1 MDEVEQNVRLVDTQV
16 EGLVGEIRLYVRERL
31 RDTLSGDVNISML
44 AGLDGS
50 AFTEELEA
58 KVERLDDIY
67 DLQLFYARDLFRK
80 STGEDPERLGSPF
93 LLELAAAV
101 ALSKQTVRERITSYT
116 NRVAA
121 GMLNNSISIFETPI
135 EQVLNQ
141 AEGTLFSRLDTD
153 IKTQVS
159 AYNRMIQL
167 EQARVKGIDG
177 FLYAG
182 PKDERNREFCA
193 QRVNLIFT
201 KAQIATWDNG
211 QGLPADIYC
220 GGYNCRHEL
229 VPVRQ
234 NENRSPQS

>member
-121 GMLNNSISIFETPI
+121 GMLNNSISVFKH
-135 EQVLNQ
+135 
-141 AEGTLFSRLDTD
+141 R
-153 IKTQVS
+153 
-159 AYNRMIQL
+159 
-167 EQARVKGIDG
+167 
-177 FLYAG
+177 
-182 PKDERNREFCA
+182 
-193 QRVNLIFT
+193 
-201 KAQIATWDNG
+201 
-211 QGLPADIYC
+211 
-220 GGYNCRHEL
+220 
-229 VPVRQ
+229 
-234 NENRSPQS
+234 

>member
-1 MDEVEQNVRLVDTQV
+1 M
-16 EGLVGEIRLYVRERL
+16 
-31 RDTLSGDVNISML
+31 
-44 AGLDGS
+44 
-50 AFTEELEA
+50 
-58 KVERLDDIY
+58 
-67 DLQLFYARDLFRK
+67 
-80 STGEDPERLGSPF
+80 
-93 LLELAAAV
+93 
-101 ALSKQTVRERITSYT
+101 
-116 NRVAA
+116 
-121 GMLNNSISIFETPI
+121 
-135 EQVLNQ
+135 LNQ

-167 EQARVKGIDG
+167 EQARVKGIDR